1 MRKTMGVLLCSAAI
15 AGTAQAE
22 GVDLEVMHWWTS
34 GGEAAAVSKF
44 AEALNE
50 RTEHK
55 WVDGAIAGGG
65 PTARPI
71 MVSRIIGGD
80 PPAAFQFN
88 HGRQAE
94 ELIEAG
100 LMLDLTDVA
109 EAEGWKDIVNP
120 PSLLD
125 SCTVDG
131 RVYCAPVNIHSWNWM
146 WLSASAFQKAGVDM
160 PTNWGEFVAAA
171 PALREAGVVPLAM
184 GGQAWQQSGAFNN
197 VMTIAIAGKDAWLS
211 VMRDKNAET
220 VMGEEYTRAFEA
232 YAEARALSTGISVQD
247 WNQATN
253 AVITGE
259 AGAHIMG
266 DWAQGE
272 FAVAGQVAGTDYGCL
287 PGLGMGAYLQTGGDA
302 FYFPK
307 QDDAAIEAA
316 QKELA
321 ALLLSPEVQVS
332 FNSTKGSLPIRGD
345 VDLTTVNECTQ
356 KGLDLLA
363 NGQTLPSTEQLIGAD
378 TVSQLNDLMT
388 EFWNTPSMTAA
399 DVQARY
405 AEIIANA
412 T

>member
-1 MRKTMGVLLCSAAI
+1 MKLTTKLLAATAIVSASSAS
-15 AGTAQAE
+15 AVE
-22 GVDLEVMHWWTS
+22 LEVMHWWTS
-34 GGEAAAVSKF
+34 GGEAAAVTKF
-44 AEALNE
+44 AEAWEATGN
-50 RTEHK
+50 T
-55 WVDGAIAGGG
+55 WIDGAIAGGG
-65 PTARPI
+65 DTARPV

-100 LMLDLTDVA
+100 LLLDLTDVA

-131 RVYCAPVNIHSWNWM
+131 RIYCAPVNIHSWNWM
-146 WLSASAFQKAGVDM
+146 WLSGPAYEKAGIAM
-160 PTNWGEFVAAA
+160 PTTWDEFVESA
-171 PALREAGVVPLAM
+171 PKLQEIGVTPLAM
-184 GGQAWQQSGAFNN
+184 GGQSWQQAGSFNN
-197 VMTIAIAGKDAWLS
+197 VMTIALAGEEAWLS
-211 VMRDKNAET
+211 VMQDKNAET
-220 VMGEEYTRAFEA
+220 VMGPEYTRAFEA
-232 YAEARALSTGISVQD
+232 YAAARELSNGINVQD

-253 AVITGE
+253 ALIAGE
-259 AGAHIMG
+259 GGAQIMG

-272 FAVAGQVAGTDYGCL
+272 FAVAELTAGEDYGCL
-287 PGLGMGAYLQTGGDA
+287 PGMGLGAYLQTGGDA

-307 QDDAAIEAA
+307 QDDPEIEAA

-332 FNSTKGSLPIRGD
+332 FNSVKGSLPIRGD

-363 NGQTLPSTEQLIGAD
+363 NGQTLPATEQLIAPD
-378 TVSQLNDLMT
+378 TITQLNDLMT

-399 DVQARY
+399 EVQQQY
-405 AEIIANA
+405 SDIIANA
-412 T
+412 D